1 MKELLVAGFLLIGLS
16 SIAQDFS
23 WLTGRWVG
31 PGFGGV
37 FEELWSEPDVNGDL
51 MGMFRYADSAG
62 AVQFYEFWVLDETGL
77 KLRHFNPDFTA
88 WESKEDYI
96 DFTMK
101 KAETGKLQLKG
112 LVYELIAEDQLKIS
126 LDLRRGDTV
135 KTEIF
140 VLTRQ

>member
-1 MKELLVAGFLLIGLS
+1 MIAGLLLISIS
-16 SIAQDFS
+16 SMAQDFS

-37 FEELWSEPDVNGDL
+37 FEEVWSEPDVNGHL

-88 WESKEDYI
+88 WETKDEFI
-96 DFTMK
+96 DFSMIKSTQGLL
-101 KAETGKLQLKG
+101 ELKG
-112 LVYELIAEDQLKIS
+112 LIYELIGEDQLKIS
-126 LDLRRGDTV
+126 LDLKHGDTV
-135 KTEIF
+135 RTEVFI
-140 VLTRQ
+140 LKRQ